1 MATLGDGQPITPRD
15 SIGELVVG
23 GAVTVDEKLT
33 LRSIAAV
40 LSAADIGAALVR
52 RDNIPVGIVSERDV
66 VRALAEE
73 ADPDTVWSAD
83 VMTEELVTADA
94 GDEILRVAFRMM
106 DEGIRHLAVT
116 RDGGVIGVVSSR
128 DVFAVLAEDVRE
140 TW

>member
-1 MATLGDGQPITPRD
+1 MAPLVDSQPITPRD
-15 SIGELVVG
+15 SIGELVTG
-23 GAVTVDEKLT
+23 GTVTVDEKLT

-40 LSAADIGAALVR
+40 LSAADIGAALVH
-52 RDNIPVGIVSERDV
+52 RDNSPVGIVSERDV

-73 ADPDTVWSAD
+73 ADPETVWSAD
-83 VMTEELVTADA
+83 VMTEDLITADA
-94 GDEILRVAFRMM
+94 GQEILRVAFRMI

-116 RDGGVIGVVSSR
+116 RNGGVIGVVSSR